1 MSRIWKFFGSGS
13 KILEQGRLRQLKMWL
28 QPPLPST
35 RAPNLEYPR
44 APKIRLW
51 MVHCICT
58 CNTQIWHFVLVTLLP
73 TGRSRVSKKF
83 SSRSY
88 SKTSWPPLNIAS
100 SSASLI
106 KVVNASAE
114 SIMQFQSRWHRWQ
127 LLSNCWTLTAH
138 DWGMLPLWNACD
150 ATMLNLF
157 PRFSRCSLLGTAC
170 VKWPANLCCQLATGL
185 MMLNR

>member
-58 CNTQIWHFVLVTLLP
+58 CNTQIWHFVVVTLLP

-83 SSRSY
+83 SSRSKL
-88 SKTSWPPLNIAS
+88 KTSWP
-100 SSASLI
+100 
-106 KVVNASAE
+106 
-114 SIMQFQSRWHRWQ
+114 
-127 LLSNCWTLTAH
+127 LLVYAITDIHC
-138 DWGMLPLWNACD
+138 
-150 ATMLNLF
+150 
-157 PRFSRCSLLGTAC
+157 RFSSN
-170 VKWPANLCCQLATGL
+170 VINCCATCFAGWATLILATKL
-185 MMLNR
+185 LYT